1 MEWLIGF
8 APFLMV
14 IAIIWIVSRSKLEAK
29 RLSFAASEGAEKGTQ
44 YITRIKDLEDRVRVL
59 ERIVTDSGYNVSAQ
73 IEALRDTHRVE
84 NQDSGVP
91 LDLARNE
98 HAR

>member
-14 IAIIWIVSRSKLEAK
+14 IAIIWIVSRSKLESK
-29 RLSFAASEGAEKGTQ
+29 RLSLAASEGAEKGTQ
-44 YITRIKDLEDRVRVL
+44 YITRIKDLEDRVKVL

-84 NQDSGVP
+84 NQDSGLP
-91 LDLARNE
+91 LDLPRKE

>member
-14 IAIIWIVSRSKLEAK
+14 IAIIWIVSRSKLESK
-29 RLSFAASEGAEKGTQ
+29 RLSLAAREGAEQGTQ
-44 YITRIKDLEDRVRVL
+44 YLTQIKNLEERVQVL

-73 IEALRDTHRVE
+73 IEALRDTKRVE
-84 NQDSGVP
+84 EQDSGMP
-91 LDLARNE
+91 LDLPRRERA
-98 HAR
+98 

>member
-14 IAIIWIVSRSKLEAK
+14 IAIIWIVSRSKLESK
-29 RLSFAASEGAEKGTQ
+29 RLSLAASEGAEKATQ
-44 YITRIKDLEDRVRVL
+44 YTTRIKDLEDRVKVL

-73 IEALRDTHRVE
+73 IEALRDTRRVE
-84 NQDSGVP
+84 DQDSGAP
-91 LDLARNE
+91 LDLPRKERA
-98 HAR
+98 